1 MRARLGGLREPPVT
15 ANEGGKL
22 ILLLYSRCHLWDLTR
37 RFTFASF
44 LFGYS
49 KPGPFHIFGLS
60 VTFERNSRAG
70 RIVTFTP
77 TASSDRARA
86 HVGLQRIDR
95 RR

>member
-1 MRARLGGLREPPVT
+1 VRARLGGLREPPAT

-22 ILLLYSRCHLWDLTR
+22 ILLLYSRRHLWDLTR

-60 VTFERNSRAG
+60 VAFERSSMLG
-70 RIVTFTP
+70 RIVTFAP
-77 TASSDRARA
+77 TAPSDRARA
-86 HVGLQRIDR
+86 HVG
-95 RR
+95 